1 LGSVAHHLSVGLPV
15 SVANGLDAGGNVTW
29 PYDPAVYGPIDTIFS
44 VGNSHYNSFQGT
56 VVKKL
61 SHDLQFT
68 VAYTYAH
75 SIDSTSGFENSAFSS
90 FGGQS
95 GGFSTLRTSNPYC
108 FPKCDIASSSYD
120 ARHRLVISY
129 FYQIPGLHRGA
140 FLSRATTGWTVAGIT
155 TFQTG
160 FPLDVIDSAA
170 PSGGCNGGGD
180 FGCWDGPN
188 QVAPMHYLN
197 PRATGQWF
205 DPRAFAPVACE
216 AAAAGCSGSGV
227 APTSVAAYGN
237 APRDVLRGPGLNN
250 WDFQLYKD
258 TKVNERARVELR
270 IEFYNVFNH
279 VQFDPDG
286 VITDIGSSNFGS
298 VTKALPQRRLQLATK
313 VYF

>member
-1 LGSVAHHLSVGLPV
+1 M
-15 SVANGLDAGGNVTW
+15 
-29 PYDPAVYGPIDTIFS
+29 
-44 VGNSHYNSFQGT
+44 
-56 VVKKL
+56 
-61 SHDLQFT
+61 
-68 VAYTYAH
+68 
-75 SIDSTSGFENSAFSS
+75 
-90 FGGQS
+90 
-95 GGFSTLRTSNPYC
+95 
-108 FPKCDIASSSYD
+108 
-120 ARHRLVISY
+120 ISY

-188 QVAPMHYLN
+188 QVAAIHNLN
-197 PRATGQWF
+197 PRTTGQWF
-205 DPRAFAPVACE
+205 DPSAFAPVACE